1 MADIPPILKRLV
13 DRLKLQGMP
22 EESARNFAVNILTKS
37 GSMRDGSLTPT
48 GKVKQAKGA
57 HGRAQDRAADAL
69 GVDPHQLT
77 YNARTNHA
85 TARVRGKDNTFL

>member
-1 MADIPPILKRLV
+1 MPDVPPILKRLV

-22 EESARNFAVNILTKS
+22 EEDARKFAVNILTKS
-37 GSMRDGSLTPT
+37 GSIKGGELTPL

-57 HGRAQDRAADAL
+57 HGRAQDRAAADL
-69 GVDPHQLT
+69 GVEPHQLK

-85 TARVRGKDNTFL
+85 TARIRDVDNTFL

>member
-1 MADIPPILKRLV
+1 MPDVPPILKRLV

-22 EESARNFAVNILTKS
+22 EDNARKFAVNILTKS
-37 GSMRDGSLTPT
+37 GSLEGGELTPR

-57 HGRAQDRAADAL
+57 HGRAQDRAAADQ